1 MKKQKK
7 LQKKGSNNMTVVCK
21 VNNCPFKSNE
31 NFCKNPLV
39 SITQNGQCG
48 WIFNKNGVVKIGWD
62 KQEIIP
68 KEENKENA

>member
-1 MKKQKK
+1 
-7 LQKKGSNNMTVVCK
+7 MTVVCK

-48 WIFNKNGVVKIGWD
+48 WIFNKNGAVKVGWD
-62 KQEIIP
+62 K
-68 KEENKENA
+68 

>member
-7 LQKKGSNNMTVVCK
+7 LPKKGSNNMTVVCK
-21 VNNCPFKSNE
+21 VDNCPFKSNE

-39 SITQNGQCG
+39 SITLNGQCG
-48 WIFNKNGVVKIGWD
+48 WIFNKSGAVKKGWD

>member
-1 MKKQKK
+1 MKNKK
-7 LQKKGSNNMTVVCK
+7 KFPKKGSNNMIVVCK

-48 WIFNKNGVVKIGWD
+48 WIFNKNGAVKVGWD